1 MSNKIIITGVS
12 HDASDFYRDSDGN
25 VSGARVTIDLLLPE
39 HEDTLDMIHKSLL
52 LLEIEVRDKF
62 KEKTK

>member
-12 HDASDFYRDSDGN
+12 HNASDFYRDSDGN
-25 VSGARVTIDLLLPE
+25 VSSARVTIDLLLPE
-39 HEDTLDMIHKSLL
+39 HEETLDMIHKSLL

-62 KEKTK
+62 KEKKI